1 MFFPE
6 SLIAQL
12 FTLILPLTWG
22 SVTKV
27 LLYVLSALALYTM
40 ASSRG
45 IRGAWLSWI
54 PIANIW
60 VLGSLS
66 DQYRYVVRRQNTRRR
81 ILMVILRCV
90 IAVLWGLIASVI
102 VSAASQ
108 GMRISPYNPGYV
120 ISYVLTRGGIMA
132 ALLALCIGILEL
144 WFAIVRL
151 MALYDVYRSCDPG
164 NALLF
169 LILNIVLPVTHPI
182 LLFLNRDKEA
192 GMPPRKE
199 EA

>member
-199 EA
+199 EV

>member
-132 ALLALCIGILEL
+132 ALFALCIGILEL

-199 EA
+199 EV

>member
-169 LILNIVLPVTHPI
+169 LILNIVPPVTHPI

>member
-1 MFFPE
+1 MFFPTRM
-6 SLIAQL
+6 ITQII
-12 FTLILPLTWG
+12 TLILPMTWG
-22 SVTKV
+22 GFTQI

-40 ASSRG
+40 AASRG

-66 DQYRYVVRRQNTRRR
+66 DQYQYVVRRRSTGRR
-81 ILMVILRCV
+81 ILLIIQRCV
-90 IAVLWGLIASVI
+90 IAAMWGLIASV
-102 VSAASQ
+102 VLSAAAR
-108 GMRISPYNPGYV
+108 GMRISPFDPGYI
-120 ISYVLTRGGIMA
+120 ISFVLSRGGIMI
-132 ALLALCIGILEL
+132 ALLATAIGILEL
-144 WFAIVRL
+144 WFTILKL
-151 MALYDVYRSCDPG
+151 MALYDVYRSCEPN

-169 LILNIVLPVTHPI
+169 LLLNIVLPVTYPI
-182 LLFLNRDKEA
+182 LLFLNREKEN